1 MIPCAEFVTLTAR
14 TFDTYVEKMVNLKV
28 RNKHA
33 EYGRRCDMDEVWN
46 YTVIDL
52 EMTGLDVK
60 KDRVIEI
67 GAVKVRKGQV
77 VDTFGT
83 LVHSKVPVP
92 DHVTKLTG
100 ITNEMLAEGMP
111 EDEAM
116 EKLVDFL
123 QQDAIVG
130 HNVTFDYRFV
140 KQWAVN
146 REIPLELDAF
156 DTLQLARKLLP
167 GEQPK
172 KLENLCEYFGIQ
184 RENAHRALDDALETQ
199 QIFERL
205 KALAGESA
213 VVVEPKRLICKLK
226 RQTPATAHQIQRLKE
241 LREKYRIL
249 DEVCWENLT
258 RSEASRLQD
267 FYYSHY
273 GR

>member
-1 MIPCAEFVTLTAR
+1 
-14 TFDTYVEKMVNLKV
+14 
-28 RNKHA
+28 
-33 EYGRRCDMDEVWN
+33 MDEVWN

-83 LVHSKVPVP
+83 LVRSEVPVP

-100 ITNEMLAEGMP
+100 ISNEMLLEGMP
-111 EDEAM
+111 EEEAM
-116 EKLVDFL
+116 KKLVDFI
-123 QQDAIVG
+123 QEDPIVG
-130 HNVTFDYRFV
+130 HNVTYDYRFV

-146 REIPLELDAF
+146 MKIPLELAAF
-156 DTLQLARKLLP
+156 DTLMLARRLLP

-172 KLENLCEYFGIQ
+172 KLENLCEYFCIE
-184 RENAHRALDDALETQ
+184 RKNAHRALDDALETQ

-205 KALAGESA
+205 KALAGKKNM
-213 VVVEPKRLICKLK
+213 VVESRRLTCKMK
-226 RQTPATAHQIQRLKE
+226 RQTPATAHQLERLRE
-241 LREKYRIL
+241 LREKYGIM
-249 DEVCWENLT
+249 DEVRWETLT

>member
-1 MIPCAEFVTLTAR
+1 
-14 TFDTYVEKMVNLKV
+14 
-28 RNKHA
+28 
-33 EYGRRCDMDEVWN
+33 MDGAGN

-67 GAVKVRKGQV
+67 GAVKVRNGQV
-77 VDTFGT
+77 ADTFDT

-92 DHVTKLTG
+92 DHVQKLTG
-100 ITNEMLAEGMP
+100 ITNEMLTEGMP

-116 EKLVDFL
+116 EKLMDFL

-130 HNVTFDYRFV
+130 HNVSFDYRFV

-146 REIPLELDAF
+146 RKIPLELMAY

-167 GEQPK
+167 GEQSK
-172 KLENLCEYFGIQ
+172 KLENLCEYFGIE
-184 RENAHRALDDALETQ
+184 RRNAHRALDDALETW

-205 KALAGESA
+205 KMMAEEKQVA
-213 VVVEPKRLICKLK
+213 VEARPLIFKVK
-226 RQTPATAHQIQRLKE
+226 RQTPATAHQMERLRE
-241 LREKYRIL
+241 LREKYQIQ
-249 DEVCWENLT
+249 DEICWETLT